1 MNQNSMSSIDQRT
14 QLAGSNRLEL
24 LLFKLQDGQTYG
36 INVFK
41 IREILKK
48 TEMNRL
54 PNSSQ

>member
-41 IREILKK
+41 ICR
-48 TEMNRL
+48 MNNIWFVNL
-54 PNSSQ
+54 AV